1 VVLIQAGMTRFH
13 GSVVQMK
20 KATNCVH
27 LVDAYLA
34 LTGEAVSSGVRRAD
48 ARVIRKAG
56 AL

>member
-1 VVLIQAGMTRFH
+1 MTRFH